1 MREKRRI
8 ASFNYHKNRL
18 PDPLT
23 CDFFYSHS
31 STSDCT
37 TAKCF
42 LNIGLI
48 IFSNKLKMFLK
59 IPSFSSVPNSLN
71 MTHNTVWNAELDTLI
86 WSQYKISSHRNT
98 NYVQL
103 IQSLIWYSLYYYA
116 DTFHFYCIDILVNI
130 SLNLLCHSSHRKVF
144 LLSLIYLYKL
154 FNVTSGCWIFHLS
167 PHQFSAENFNTT
179 SIDSNRSKDFHLTEA
194 KITNTAVH
202 SAFLLQSNRMAE
214 AGRDFWAYLVQHL
227 LKQGHQ
233 EEGALHHAWVTFL
246 RSPRR
251 LSGFFGQLMPVL
263 HYSHG

>member
-1 MREKRRI
+1 
-8 ASFNYHKNRL
+8 
-18 PDPLT
+18 
-23 CDFFYSHS
+23 
-31 STSDCT
+31 
-37 TAKCF
+37 
-42 LNIGLI
+42 
-48 IFSNKLKMFLK
+48 MFLK

-167 PHQFSAENFNTT
+167 HHQFSAENFNTT

-214 AGRDFWAYLVQHL
+214 AGRDFWAHLVQHL

-233 EEGALHHAWVTFL
+233 EEGALHHAWVTFWDLQGDSVASLGNLCQCSITHTVKCFLMFECPNVCLFHLVLALGTSENSMVWSSFHPPL
-246 RSPRR
+246 R
-251 LSGFFGQLMPVL
+251 
-263 HYSHG
+263 